1 MLLGDPPSKNKGRK
15 GRRSPLKRAV
25 SFLALLVLVLGA
37 VYLTLNYDA
46 LSQRLTDTIVGNLLF
61 KREREAAEELKFD
74 VYSDSVIACLD
85 GGLAVASGSGMQ
97 LVDIGGET
105 VDSESV
111 ILQDPAVSG
120 GTNRAV
126 VWSTGSKDFYVL
138 GLKEGIEKH
147 KTDENV
153 INVSINKEDWIALSA
168 EEEGY
173 KGAVTVY
180 NNKLKS
186 VYKWYSGE
194 GYLIDA
200 ALSDISDKM
209 AALTITG
216 SGSKVTCFALSGQE
230 ERGSYISENAL
241 LFDLAFLGPNR
252 ICALGE
258 NSAVFLSDRGELISS
273 YSFSDGYL
281 KDYSMDGSGFLTL
294 VIGKYKTGSA
304 ASIVTLSADGGVLGS
319 IDIKKEVLSISACGK
334 YLAVLYDDELAIYKS
349 DLSEHARASDV
360 ANARQVLARPDGSAV
375 LLTNSGAVVF
385 SA

>member
-1 MLLGDPPSKNKGRK
+1 MVLL
-15 GRRSPLKRAV
+15 L
-25 SFLALLVLVLGA
+25 LVLGA
-37 VYLTLNYDA
+37 VILSLNYDA
-46 LSQRLTDTIVGNLLF
+46 LSQRFTGTVIGDLLF
-61 KREREAAEELKFD
+61 SREKEAVEELKFD
-74 VYSDSVIACLD
+74 VYSDSVFAWLE
-85 GGLAVASGSGMQ
+85 GGLAIASGPGMQ
-97 LVDIGGET
+97 LVDISGET
-105 VDSESV
+105 VDTESV

-120 GTNRAV
+120 GSGKAV
-126 VWSTGSKDFYVL
+126 VWSPGNRDFYVL
-138 GLKEGIEKH
+138 GIKEGIEKH

-153 INVSINKEDWIALSA
+153 INISINKEDWIALSA

-173 KGAVTVY
+173 KGAVTVF

-200 ALSDISDKM
+200 ALSDISDRM
-209 AALTITG
+209 AALTVTS

-241 LFDLAFLGPNR
+241 LFDLMYLSINR

-258 NSAVFLSDRGELISS
+258 NSAVFLSDRAELISS
-273 YSFSDGYL
+273 YNFSDGYL

-304 ASIVTLSADGGVLGS
+304 ASIITLSADGNVLGS

-334 YLAVLYDDELAIYKS
+334 YLAVLYDDELLVYRS
-349 DLSEHARASDV
+349 DLTEYARASDV
-360 ANARQVLARPDGSAV
+360 TNVRQVLARPDGSV
-375 LLTNSGAVVF
+375 IMLTNSGAVVF
-385 SA
+385 ST